1 MRPQWGQLVRQFV
14 RRSSECTGGARL
26 EVIVVA
32 NPSNPN
38 NVTDT
43 DNGLID
49 GGTLGDIDVT
59 LSSTLGYPAT
69 DEKAELSSTVTFT
82 EVAETINIAL
92 VIDTSGS
99 TADDSGTDF
108 DGDGTNETILEA
120 QLFAA
125 RELFDAYIDAGYTP
139 EEVSITLIDYSSTAV
154 QRGTFDLTEGT
165 GFNAAL
171 TAIAN
176 DGPAGFTRY
185 DLGLQAVDTA
195 WTNQSVDPN
204 DTNIVIF
211 ASDGFPVPSGQDF
224 NTPARAL
231 ETDYNATIRAIG
243 LGSNSSL
250 TALETVATTLPD
262 GTVLAKQVLSGAE
275 LLDFIVEPLVNVDFA
290 GFEVI
295 VEGSLFEFIP
305 ADDPRVIL
313 TPTGWSFECLELNGY
328 NLMPGDVLDVQV
340 NAVFGV
346 DPDTQTITNNLSIG
360 VVVCFVEGTH
370 ILTPDGPV
378 PVQELSIG
386 DRVVTRD
393 HGVQKVRW
401 IGSSPVEPEIMAIK
415 PALKPIF
422 FAAGS
427 LGKDLP
433 ERDLRVSRQHRFL
446 VRDWRAE
453 MMFGEPDGVLTPA
466 FTLCNDSTIR
476 MDHGQERVVYYHVAF
491 ENHEVI
497 YAEGVETES
506 FFPNRK
512 TIEALPEDMRE
523 ELLTL
528 FPELLDKDEP
538 DSIYTSARDQLKPR
552 VGVLLS

>member
-1 MRPQWGQLVRQFV
+1 M
-14 RRSSECTGGARL
+14 
-26 EVIVVA
+26 VA

-43 DNGLID
+43 DSGLID
-49 GGTLGDIDVT
+49 GGVVGDIDVT
-59 LSSTLGYPAT
+59 LGSVLAYPAT
-69 DEKAELSSTVTFT
+69 DEQAELSSNVTFT
-82 EVAETINIAL
+82 EIAETINIAI
-92 VIDTSGS
+92 VIDSSGS
-99 TADDSGTDF
+99 TANSSGTDF
-108 DGDGTNETILEA
+108 DGDGNNETILEA

-125 RELFDAYIDAGYTP
+125 NELFQAYIDAGYTP
-139 EEVSITLIDYSSTAV
+139 EEVNITLIDYASTSDE
-154 QRGTFDLTEGT
+154 RGTFNLTEGDA
-165 GFNAAL
+165 FRQAL
-171 TAIAN
+171 QDIAD
-176 DGPAGFTRY
+176 DGPNGWTRY
-185 DLGLQAVDTA
+185 DLGLEEVEENWIANGVSAD
-195 WTNQSVDPN
+195 

-211 ASDGFPVPSGQDF
+211 ASDGFPNPDGQDF

-231 ETDYNATIRAIG
+231 ENDFGAVIKALG
-243 LGSNSSL
+243 LGVNSSL
-250 TALETVATTLPD
+250 EDLNTVATGD
-262 GTVLAKQVLSGAE
+262 AVLITSGE
-275 LLDFIVEPLVNVDFA
+275 QLLDVIVEPLIPVEFA
-290 GFEVI
+290 GFEI
-295 VEGSLFEFIP
+295 FVEGELFEFIP
-305 ADDPRVIL
+305 VDDPRVIL
-313 TPTGWSFECLELNGY
+313 TPTGWSFECLVLDGY

-340 NAVFGV
+340 NAVFGE
-346 DPDTQTITNNLSIG
+346 DPNIQTITNNLSIG

-378 PVQELSIG
+378 AVETLAIG

-401 IGSSPVEPEIMAIK
+401 VGSSPVEPEIMAIK

-476 MDHGQERVVYYHVAF
+476 MDHGKERVVYYHVAF

>member
-1 MRPQWGQLVRQFV
+1 MV
-14 RRSSECTGGARL
+14 T
-26 EVIVVA
+26 

-38 NVTDT
+38 NVTDSA
-43 DNGLID
+43 NGIID
-49 GGTLGDIDVT
+49 GGAVGDIDVT
-59 LSSTLGYPAT
+59 LNSTLAYPAT
-69 DEKAELSSTVTFT
+69 DEQAELSTSVTFT
-82 EVAETINIAL
+82 EVTETINIAL

-99 TADDSGTDF
+99 TSNSSGTDF
-108 DGDGTNETILEA
+108 TGDGNNENILQAE
-120 QLFAA
+120 LFAA
-125 RELFDAYIDAGYTP
+125 QELFDAYIAAGYTAD
-139 EEVSITLIDYSSTAV
+139 EVNITLIDYSTDAFE
-154 QRGTFDLTEGT
+154 RGTFNLSQGSE
-165 GFNAAL
+165 FAAAL
-171 TAIAN
+171 QAIN
-176 DGPAGFTRY
+176 DDGPSGWTNY
-185 DLGLQAVDTA
+185 QAALEEVDTA
-195 WTNQSVDPN
+195 WADNGVSDQ

-211 ASDGFPVPSGQDF
+211 ASDGFPVLPGGGSQDF
-224 NTPARAL
+224 DTPARAL
-231 ETDYNATIRAIG
+231 ENDYGAVIKAIG
-243 LGSNSSL
+243 LGANSSL
-250 TALETVATTLPD
+250 DDLETVATEVNGVP
-262 GTVLAKQVLSGAE
+262 LAEQVTSGAE

-290 GFEVI
+290 GFEII
-295 VEGSLFEFIP
+295 VEGELFEFVP
-305 ADDPRVIL
+305 VDDPRVQA
-313 TPTGWSFECLELNGY
+313 TPTGWTINCIILDGY
-328 NLMPGDVLDVQV
+328 NLMPGDTLDVQV
-340 NAVFGV
+340 NAQFGV
-346 DPDTQTITNNLSIG
+346 DPDFQTVTNNLSIG

-378 PVQELSIG
+378 PVETLSVG

-427 LGKDLP
+427 LGKGLP

-476 MDHGQERVVYYHVAF
+476 MDHGKERVVYYHVAF

-528 FPELLDKDEP
+528 FPQLLEQDEP
-538 DSIYTSARDQLKPR
+538 DSVYTSARDQLKPR